1 MTWKKASP
9 FLVVAIIFDVL
20 RYMFLM
26 FWFFGPALAALYCT
40 IKVSAVVGT
49 TIAATVCS
57 AGAVVAGAAAVV
69 MITAFGTVMA
79 IATAFAG
86 FLTIFL
92 LLAIF
97 NTRVFKE
104 PTTLLW
110 ALVGLGISITV
121 TVWRLHS
128 AQIKV
133 EKAAFEKWEKETA
146 AARAK
151 QKNQQMA
158 QVIQMS
164 QFRATQQQVQ
174 LMQQE
179 QDEQQQV
186 QLMQQEA
193 TNDDEYPQERDKS
206 V

>member
-9 FLVVAIIFDVL
+9 FLVVAGIFDAL

-40 IKVSAVVGT
+40 IKVSDIIGT
-49 TIAATVCS
+49 TIATTMCS
-57 AGAVVAGAAAVV
+57 VGAVAAGVVAVV
-69 MITAFGTVMA
+69 MITAFGTIMA
-79 IATAFAG
+79 IATAFTG

-110 ALVGLGISITV
+110 ALFGLTISITA

-151 QKNQQMA
+151 ERNQQMA
-158 QVIQMS
+158 YI
-164 QFRATQQQVQ
+164 TQIRG
-174 LMQQE
+174 MQQAPAANDALYE
-179 QDEQQQV
+179 Q
-186 QLMQQEA
+186 A
-193 TNDDEYPQERDKS
+193 KAANDDEYPQEMQK
-206 V
+206 VA

>member
-9 FLVVAIIFDVL
+9 FLVVAIIFDAL

-133 EKAAFEKWEKETA
+133 EKAAFAKWEEETT

-151 QKNQQMA
+151 QKNQQMV

-164 QFRATQQQVQ
+164 QFRAT
-174 LMQQE
+174 
-179 QDEQQQV
+179 QQQV